1 MNNRPARSMRPLP
14 LVLGGATLLAFGVAS
29 AAPRPAVIPAI
40 GEAASQQSGGQG
52 AQSTTPR
59 VSVIDEVVVTAR
71 RRGEESLQDVSAAV
85 SVFSAEDLRKSGIA
99 DFSAV
104 AARTPSFTFGEQI
117 GNQQELVIRGIGTL
131 RLTGA
136 AADPSVGL
144 FLDEVYIGRRGT
156 ATPPIFDLERTE
168 VVRGPQGTLYG
179 KNVVG
184 GAVNLITAKPS
195 QEFQAGTSLSYG
207 QYDARGGQDS
217 WQMEGFVTGALTEN
231 LAARLAVQYRQ
242 HDGYSYNI
250 LRDEEL
256 DDYEGHAVR
265 GSLLYV
271 PTEALT
277 VLLTGDFSSNRSGG
291 QSRFAEDDPSFPDPG
306 PVIGAGRPSDNP
318 RESTSPWSQGEDR
331 DTAGGQLRVD
341 YLFDNGL
348 TLTSLTAARYGRF
361 RGRYSL
367 VGITS
372 PPSLTDAANG
382 QIEQYNG
389 FTQDL
394 RLSSAGDQRLSWIA
408 GLYYL
413 REDTTVIDNSIA
425 TSVLSFLGPGS
436 VGDILQG
443 EMLYDTKNV
452 TNSYAAYGEFTY
464 ELRDDFRLT
473 LGGRYT
479 ADRKRLNSRTECLDF
494 GGPDFIFCL
503 APLFNEFWD
512 IRTSE
517 SWNEFTPKLALE
529 WDPSADLLLY
539 LNVAR
544 GFKGG
549 GWQGK
554 PETTAGATRSYNPE
568 TAWTYE
574 AGMKSEWAGGRLR
587 ANLAVF
593 YTSFDDL
600 QVEQLD
606 DVGLTLII
614 DNAADA
620 RIMGV
625 EGEFI
630 VAPVDGLRIWLNAS
644 YLDSEYRDFIDSAG
658 VDLSGNQLAR
668 TPKRSVNIGFDFTTD
683 ITATAYLDFR
693 VEYNW
698 QSRMPWLPENTIF
711 ESSYGLLDARIAAG
725 PVNGNWEVAVF
736 GRNLADR
743 LYRVDTIP
751 FAGDTFSRF
760 GAPRSYGVQL
770 SARF

>member
-1 MNNRPARSMRPLP
+1 MNRAFDHSARVLSLLIGSPL
-14 LVLGGATLLAFGVAS
+14 LLAIGVAN
-29 AAPRPAVIPAI
+29 AAPRPTMISAAQQTAPTASPA
-40 GEAASQQSGGQG
+40 AARAS
-52 AQSTTPR
+52 A
-59 VSVIDEVVVTAR
+59 IDEVVVTAR

-85 SVFSAEDLRKSGIA
+85 SVFSAEDLRKSGIT

-195 QEFQAGTSLSYG
+195 QEFGAGVTASYG
-207 QYDARGGQDS
+207 QYDARGGQDI
-217 WQMEGFVTGALTEN
+217 WQLESHLTGGLTEN
-231 LAARLAVQYRQ
+231 LAGRIAVQYRQ

-265 GSLLYV
+265 ASLLYT
-271 PTEALT
+271 PSEALS
-277 VLLTGDFSSNRSGG
+277 VLLTADLSSNRGGG
-291 QSRFAEDDPSFPDPG
+291 QSRFAEDDPSFADPG
-306 PVIGAGRPSDNP
+306 PVLAVGRPSDDP

-331 DTAGGQLRVD
+331 DTAGGQLRLD
-341 YLFDNGL
+341 YLLGNGL

-382 QIEQYNG
+382 QVEQYNG

-394 RLSSAGDQRLSWIA
+394 RVASNEADQVSWIA

-413 REDTTVIDNSIA
+413 REETTVIDNSIA
-425 TSVLSFLGPGS
+425 TSFLSFLGPGS

-443 EMLYDTKNV
+443 EMLYDTKSV

-464 ELRDDFRLT
+464 QLRDDLALT

-494 GGPDFIFCL
+494 GGPGFIFCL

-517 SWNEFTPKLALE
+517 NWSEFTPKLTLE
-529 WDPSADLLLY
+529 WSPSDYLLLY

-554 PETTAGATRSYNPE
+554 PGTTATAQRSYDPE

-574 AGMKSEWAGGRLR
+574 TGLKSEWADGRIR
-587 ANLAVF
+587 ANVAAF

-620 RIMGV
+620 RIMGLEV
-625 EGEFI
+625 ELTMI
-630 VAPVDGLRIWLNAS
+630 PTDGLRLWLNAA

-668 TPKRSVNIGFDFTTD
+668 TPKRSVNIGVDFTTD
-683 ITATAYLDFR
+683 ITAAAYLDFR

-711 ESSYGLLDARIAAG
+711 EGSYGLLDARIAAG

-760 GAPRSYGVQL
+760 GLPRSYGLQF
-770 SARF
+770 SAQF